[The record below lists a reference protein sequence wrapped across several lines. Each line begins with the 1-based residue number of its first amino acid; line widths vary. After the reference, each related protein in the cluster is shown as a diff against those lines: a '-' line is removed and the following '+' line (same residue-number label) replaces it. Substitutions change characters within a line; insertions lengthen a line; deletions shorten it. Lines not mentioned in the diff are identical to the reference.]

1 MLVHPFLDTAPNTPM
16 FRYKHLTFVCPKRVT
31 GRVILLAFICTV
43 AGGWQTASAQTA
55 PSPRPTSSPPP
66 TPSPQTAT
74 DRNESERS
82 DKLTGGHI
90 EVAEFAPGE
99 PDVRITLNV
108 PSFRLSL
115 WQNGKEVKS
124 YYVGVGLK
132 EHPIYIGDREATEL
146 IWNPA
151 WIPPS
156 SDWVNDIKGVSPGEI
171 IKANDPRNPL
181 GKMKIPLG
189 DRYLIHQAAK
199 TTDVGNLVSHGCVRM
214 PRSDLYDLAEKII
227 AARSVNVSPKR
238 IAAAKRSS
246 RMLVVRLEEPV
257 PVDINYDTLVVEEGV
272 LHIYPDV
279 YARGTNRPARLRAEL
294 QASNID
300 ASNLSEETIKRMLRR
315 VTRHTQFVVD
325 TRSIAE
331 GRALEDGRVLPLIPK
346 VESRKQKVVGRRN

>member
-1 MLVHPFLDTAPNTPM
+1 
-16 FRYKHLTFVCPKRVT
+16 
-31 GRVILLAFICTV
+31 V
-43 AGGWQTASAQTA
+43 AGGWETASAQTA
-55 PSPRPTSSPPP
+55 PSSQPTSSPRPTPSPQTTLSSQP
-66 TPSPQTAT
+66 TPSPQTAS

-90 EVAEFAPGE
+90 EVAEFAPGQ

-108 PSFRLSL
+108 PSFRLTL

-132 EHPIYIGDREATEL
+132 AHPIYIGDREATEL

-171 IKANDPRNPL
+171 IKASDPRNPL

-199 TTDVGNLVSHGCVRM
+199 ITDVGNLVSHGCVRM
-214 PRSDLYDLAEKII
+214 PRPDLYDLAEKII
-227 AARSVNVSPKR
+227 AARSLKVSRKR
-238 IAAAKRSS
+238 IEAAKRSS
-246 RMLVVRLEEPV
+246 RTLVVRIPEAV

-279 YARGTNRPARLRAEL
+279 YDRGMNRPARLRAEL
-294 QASNID
+294 QADNVD
-300 ASNLSEETIKRMLRR
+300 PANLSAATIKQMLRK
-315 VTRHTQFVVD
+315 VTRRTQLVVD

-331 GRALEDGRVLPLIPK
+331 GRALEDGRVLPLIPRK
-346 VESRKQKVVGRRN
+346 EKQKAVNVRSKQP